1 MTAQTSS
8 GRPRLV
14 VKVGTSSLTGEDGRI
29 DESMIASLVEQVD
42 LVRRDDV
49 EVVVVTSAAIAA
61 GLPQLGIDRPT
72 DPVALQAVAT
82 VGQIE
87 LIRVWSDRFRRNG
100 IVAGQVLLA
109 PLDFMV
115 RQQYVHARETLD
127 QLLSMGVVPVVN
139 ENDAIAD
146 DEIRFG
152 DNDRLAALV
161 AHLVRASTLVLLT
174 DTPGLLSGDP
184 RLDPGATLIDEIQD
198 VDEAVQAKAGA
209 AGTVRGSGGMASKL
223 AAAKIAAW
231 TGVRSVIADARRPG
245 VIADAFAGAAG
256 VGTTVRPHDRRLSAR
271 KLWIAFAVGASGR
284 IVVDRGA
291 RRALTE
297 SGRSLLAA
305 GVVEVD
311 GDFVAE
317 SAVELVDTDGAVFA
331 KGLTRAG
338 AGDLRA
344 VAGRRTGDL
353 PDGAPEEVIHRDD
366 LVILPD

>member
-146 DEIRFG
+146 DEI
-152 DNDRLAALV
+152 
-161 AHLVRASTLVLLT
+161 
-174 DTPGLLSGDP
+174 
-184 RLDPGATLIDEIQD
+184 
-198 VDEAVQAKAGA
+198 
-209 AGTVRGSGGMASKL
+209 
-223 AAAKIAAW
+223 
-231 TGVRSVIADARRPG
+231 
-245 VIADAFAGAAG
+245 
-256 VGTTVRPHDRRLSAR
+256 
-271 KLWIAFAVGASGR
+271 
-284 IVVDRGA
+284 
-291 RRALTE
+291 
-297 SGRSLLAA
+297 
-305 GVVEVD
+305 
-311 GDFVAE
+311 
-317 SAVELVDTDGAVFA
+317 
-331 KGLTRAG
+331 
-338 AGDLRA
+338 
-344 VAGRRTGDL
+344 
-353 PDGAPEEVIHRDD
+353 
-366 LVILPD
+366 